1 MNRWTDVEVHIDTV
15 GRGRQIGS
23 KRPVHEHDE
32 ETWKGDVVLEVV
44 AGIRNA
50 ESDQEVH
57 EGDVDDEVPVAGV
70 TVRWTRYYEN

>member
-1 MNRWTDVEVHIDTV
+1 M
-15 GRGRQIGS
+15 
-23 KRPVHEHDE
+23 
-32 ETWKGDVVLEVV
+32 KGDDDLEVV